1 MVGQGRGLLN
11 EAKSHTVTRP
21 DTAGTSALS
30 LFNLRRGE
38 VGPVLLAGAMFFC
51 ILCGYFFIRPVRDA
65 FGVERGMS
73 SLYSLFVATMVAS
86 LALNPVFSWLVGR
99 FDRKVFLPVAFG
111 SIVLMLLGFAAWR
124 SDAGDA
130 EAGVWAGRIFFVWLS
145 VMNLFMTGLFWSL
158 MADCFD
164 VEESRRVFPA
174 IAVGGT
180 LGALLGSAAA
190 WAVSGYPFELFGR
203 DLFDLGIELSAPQMM
218 LVAAAFVGL
227 AGLAATI
234 MSTGCAC
241 ARAISSSSPPT
252 SLAPATR
259 RPPGPERDKRGDG
272 RIALLPVLRSR
283 YLLFIAS
290 YIALLAVLATFLY
303 FTQNLRLP
311 GVLAAEESES
321 GRVGAFASIDFWTQF
336 ATLTVQLLVTARL
349 MRWLGVGWTL
359 ALLPVVVL
367 AGYDAVEGAARGR
380 RGASLVRRR
389 DGRRDHDHP
398 GGLPRREVRG
408 PSTGSRDALHGP
420 RPRREVQGE
429 EPDRHLRL
437 PRRRH
442 RRRGRERGAMA
453 PPRRSGAVRP
463 VPPRK
468 RMSRSRSPSRPSPS

>member
-1 MVGQGRGLLN
+1 M
-11 EAKSHTVTRP
+11 TRP
-21 DTAGTSALS
+21 DAAGPGALWI
-30 LFNLRRGE
+30 FNLRKGE
-38 VGPVLLAGAMFFC
+38 LGPVLLAGTMFFC

-99 FDRKVFLPVAFG
+99 FDRRVFLPVAYG

-124 SDAGDA
+124 SSAGDA

-164 VEESRRVFPA
+164 ADESRRVFPA

-180 LGALLGSAAA
+180 LGALLGSATA

-203 DLFDLGIELSAPQMM
+203 DLFDLEIELSAPQMM
-218 LVAAAFVGL
+218 LVAATFVGL
-227 AGLAATI
+227 AGLAATV
-234 MSTGCAC
+234 MSKLRPRPAGAGDSGPHRS
-241 ARAISSSSPPT
+241 AMSEAMDGMR
-252 SLAPATR
+252 LA
-259 RPPGPERDKRGDG
+259 
-272 RIALLPVLRSR
+272 LRSR
-283 YLLFIAS
+283 YLLFVAS

-303 FTQNLRLP
+303 FTQNAL
-311 GVLAAEESES
+311 VLAAEESES

-367 AGYDAVEGAARGR
+367 AGYGLLAVGEARAWSAAAMVGAITIVQAIFRAGKYAVLRPARETLFTVLGR
-380 RGASLVRRR
+380 DEKYKAKSLIDTFVYRAGDTAGAGVSAALSAAAVGTMTALSLTVAPIAIVMAGLALSLGAQRTRRA
-389 DGRRDHDHP
+389 G
-398 GGLPRREVRG
+398 
-408 PSTGSRDALHGP
+408 
-420 RPRREVQGE
+420 
-429 EPDRHLRL
+429 
-437 PRRRH
+437 
-442 RRRGRERGAMA
+442 
-453 PPRRSGAVRP
+453 
-463 VPPRK
+463 
-468 RMSRSRSPSRPSPS
+468 